1 MKTYKSYDKLLT
13 YSISILNEFKSYFP
27 KKRFGQHWLINDKVL
42 EKIKINADLNEDDFI
57 LEIGPGRGSLTSKLL
72 DSNIKGL
79 HAVELDKDLIGF
91 LENKF
96 SKMDNFFLQQG
107 DILSINL
114 KNNHKYTKV
123 IANIPYNISGPILDL
138 FIGRLGKEPKYNFKK
153 IIFMMQKEVVD
164 RIIAK
169 EGNSN
174 NGALSTRIKLLSNV
188 KKICDIEP
196 SSFYPPP
203 KVYSSLITFNP
214 LPIEL
219 RLDFRTEK
227 CIDNLLKI
235 TFNGRRKKL
244 RNTLSSVF
252 SKENISYLE
261 DNTSINFNKRPQ
273 DISIEQW
280 IKIAKFCNNIN
291 N

>member
-1 MKTYKSYDKLLT
+1 
-13 YSISILNEFKSYFP
+13 LNELKSFLP
-27 KKRFGQHWLINDKVL
+27 KKRFGQHWLVNQKIL
-42 EKIKINADLNEDDFI
+42 EKIKKNADLNENDFV
-57 LEIGPGRGSLTSKLL
+57 LEIGPGKGALTSKLL

-79 HAVELDKDLIGF
+79 HAVELDKDLIED
-91 LENKF
+91 LEKKF
-96 SKMDNFFLQQG
+96 SNKENFSLQQG
-107 DILSINL
+107 DILSIRLEDDN
-114 KNNHKYTKV
+114 KFTKI
-123 IANIPYNISGPILDL
+123 IANIPYNITGPILDL
-138 FIGRLGKEPKYNFKK
+138 FIGRLGKSPKYTFKK